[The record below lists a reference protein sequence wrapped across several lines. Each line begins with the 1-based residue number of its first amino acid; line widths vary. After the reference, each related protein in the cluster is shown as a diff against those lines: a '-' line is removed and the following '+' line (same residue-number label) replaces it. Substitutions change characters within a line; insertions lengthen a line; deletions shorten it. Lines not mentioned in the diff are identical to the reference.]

1 MPEGDS
7 IFQAAA
13 KLHEALAG
21 QRVVRFFSPLPA
33 LKEAD
38 LVGRVVTRVYPRGK
52 NLIIALDDGRALHT
66 HLRMQGRWRVRQKSA
81 MSEEQRARLEQAPH
95 SLNPVFTLS
104 IETEACI
111 AVCEQAAVA
120 HLVTEREVERRMASL
135 GPDLLA
141 ADFDAKLAREN
152 LRSRP
157 ELAIGE
163 AIMLQSMLA
172 GIGNVYKSEVLFLE
186 KVSPFA
192 PVSELDDAKLDGIIS
207 RAKELLRRNRKGPR
221 RTTFGTLSRMPFY
234 VYERSGE
241 HCLKCDTKIE
251 MRRQGSLQRSTYYCP
266 DCQGVAVSRR
276 DR

>member
-13 KLHEALAG
+13 KLHAALAG
-21 QRVVRFFSPLPA
+21 QRIVRFFSPLPD
-33 LKEAD
+33 LKEAE
-38 LVGRVVTRVYPRGK
+38 LAGREVTRVYARGK

-66 HLRMQGRWRVRQKSA
+66 HLRMQGRWRVRPKGA
-81 MSEEQRARLEQAPH
+81 MSDEHRARLEQAPH

-104 IETEACI
+104 IETEGYI
-111 AVCEQAAVA
+111 AVCEQAAIA
-120 HLVTEREVERRMASL
+120 HLVTEREVERRMSSL
-135 GPDLLA
+135 GPDLLGQ
-141 ADFDAKLAREN
+141 DFDAKLAREN
-152 LRSRP
+152 LRKRP
-157 ELAIGE
+157 ELPIGE

-186 KVSPFA
+186 RVSPFVTVA
-192 PVSELDDAKLDGIIS
+192 ELDDAKLDAIVARS
-207 RAKELLRRNRKGPR
+207 KELLRRNKKGPR

-241 HCLKCDTKIE
+241 LCLKCGERIQ

-266 DCQGVAVSRR
+266 ECQGVRSKP
-276 DR
+276 